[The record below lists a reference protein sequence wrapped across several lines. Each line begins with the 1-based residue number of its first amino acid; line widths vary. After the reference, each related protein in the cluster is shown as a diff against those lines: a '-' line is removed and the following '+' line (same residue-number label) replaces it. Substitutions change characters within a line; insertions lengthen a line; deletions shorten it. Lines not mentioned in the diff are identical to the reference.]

1 MKKNKKII
9 IGILIT
15 ILIMVIGIV
24 VAFKLIEGDVTNRE
38 NFNTNVE
45 NISSEP
51 VNTESH
57 DKQKF
62 NYLITIYK
70 VD

>member
-15 ILIMVIGIV
+15 ILIIVIGIV
-24 VAFKLIEGDVTNRE
+24 VAYKLIENSVTNRE

-51 VNTESH
+51 VNTESL
-57 DKQKF
+57 DK
-62 NYLITIYK
+62 
-70 VD
+70 

>member
-15 ILIMVIGIV
+15 MLIIVIGIV
-24 VAFKLIEGDVTNRE
+24 VAYKLIENSVTNRE
-38 NFNTNVE
+38 NFKLNVE

-57 DKQKF
+57 DR
-62 NYLITIYK
+62 
-70 VD
+70 

>member
-1 MKKNKKII
+1 MNKNKKII

-15 ILIMVIGIV
+15 VLIIVIGIV
-24 VAFKLIEGDVTNRE
+24 IAYKLIENSVTNRE
-38 NFNTNVE
+38 DFKLNVE

-57 DKQKF
+57 DR
-62 NYLITIYK
+62 
-70 VD
+70 

>member
-57 DKQKF
+57 DK
-62 NYLITIYK
+62 
-70 VD
+70 

>member
-15 ILIMVIGIV
+15 ILIIVIGIV
-24 VAFKLIEGDVTNRE
+24 VAHKLIENSVTNRE
-38 NFNTNVE
+38 NFKLNVE
-45 NISSEP
+45 NISSGP

-57 DKQKF
+57 DR
-62 NYLITIYK
+62 
-70 VD
+70 

>member
-15 ILIMVIGIV
+15 ILIIVIGIV
-24 VAFKLIEGDVTNRE
+24 VTYKLIENSVTNRE
-38 NFNTNVE
+38 NFKSNVR

-57 DKQKF
+57 DR
-62 NYLITIYK
+62 
-70 VD
+70 

>member
-15 ILIMVIGIV
+15 ILIIVIGIV
-24 VAFKLIEGDVTNRE
+24 VAYKLIENSVTNRE
-38 NFNTNVE
+38 KFKLNVE

-57 DKQKF
+57 DK
-62 NYLITIYK
+62 
-70 VD
+70 

>member
-15 ILIMVIGIV
+15 ILIIVIGIV
-24 VAFKLIEGDVTNRE
+24 VAYKLIENSVTNRE
-38 NFNTNVE
+38 NFKLNVE

-57 DKQKF
+57 DR
-62 NYLITIYK
+62 
-70 VD
+70 

>member
-15 ILIMVIGIV
+15 ILIIVIGIV
-24 VAFKLIEGDVTNRE
+24 AAYKLIENSVTNRE

-51 VNTESH
+51 VNTESL
-57 DKQKF
+57 DK
-62 NYLITIYK
+62 
-70 VD
+70 

>member
-15 ILIMVIGIV
+15 ILIIVIGIV
-24 VAFKLIEGDVTNRE
+24 VTYKLIENSVTNRE

-57 DKQKF
+57 DK
-62 NYLITIYK
+62 
-70 VD
+70 

>member
-1 MKKNKKII
+1 MKKNKRII

-15 ILIMVIGIV
+15 ILIIVIGIV
-24 VAFKLIEGDVTNRE
+24 VAYKLIENSVTNRE
-38 NFNTNVE
+38 NFKLNVE

-57 DKQKF
+57 DR
-62 NYLITIYK
+62 
-70 VD
+70 